1 MKSGKCWS
9 LGCNIFAAAIL
20 AHALMVLAAFPAT
33 VWGASEE
40 DWNKTLA
47 EAKREGQVNVYL
59 SYDVLLP
66 HFQKE
71 YPEIKAVA
79 VVGRETI

>member
-9 LGCNIFAAAIL
+9 LGCNIFSAAIL
-20 AHALMVLAAFPAT
+20 ARALMVLVLFPVM
-33 VWGASEE
+33 VWGAGEE

-66 HFQKE
+66 IFRKGIRRSKPSQLL
-71 YPEIKAVA
+71 A
-79 VVGRETI
+79 GETI